1 MSQDASYHMYTAI
14 VHPNLINPNVINPNV
29 IQKGAWLYFQ
39 GWAYFVRFAKKETN
53 AIIKSI
59 AVFQNHEAI
68 VSKLRDLVLC
78 NINSGL
84 IKLAVGLV
92 MTGRSRSLCLNSR
105 LNESKT
111 LKRVFSLP
119 FLSFT
124 QSSGRNQLLFIL

>member
-1 MSQDASYHMYTAI
+1 M
-14 VHPNLINPNVINPNV
+14 
-29 IQKGAWLYFQ
+29 
-39 GWAYFVRFAKKETN
+39 
-53 AIIKSI
+53 
-59 AVFQNHEAI
+59 FQNHVAI

-111 LKRVFSLP
+111 LKRVFSALVEFHSEFWQEP
-119 FLSFT
+119 ASV
-124 QSSGRNQLLFIL
+124 